1 MRNDKSIRADLSR
14 RDILGV
20 TAKAA
25 TAAAVAPVIHYAIL
39 SCANAATDASLYAIA
54 GVDRVTVLPGR
65 THLRGWAGY
74 GDPLLRR
81 PRGPQSGQ
89 TSTTSTGPAIGAVWS
104 KESGP
109 GEVKFDDP
117 KALVTTATFTKPG
130 AYVLKLTADNGQTRS
145 SATLNVSVETA
156 PPARQLDAVYT
167 RSFKINSKFWDP
179 RVKALV
185 VNWIPHCIDVI
196 NRSDVTLGPG
206 GIDNFIEAGKK
217 LRGEEAGL
225 HKGYVFSNAWV
236 HQTVEAMS
244 IALMID
250 PQGDPRMIEAHEKF
264 RDTLDDWIPKIL
276 AAQEPDGY
284 LQTAFTLNR
293 AGREGD
299 IIESSKFQH
308 WDPAHRGDHE
318 GYTAGYFLESAI
330 NHYQMTDKKDSRLYH
345 AARKLADCW
354 HNHLGPAPKK
364 PWYDGHQEMEQALV
378 RFGRFVN
385 DVEGGG
391 KGDKYIQTAR
401 FLLDCRYT
409 AAVDPIRDR
418 KEYDQSHLPVT
429 QQYEA
434 VGHAVRAAYTYSG
447 MADVA
452 VETHDPEYQ
461 SAVKSLWDNIV
472 NKKYYLTGGIGSGE
486 TSEGFG
492 PNYSLRNEAY
502 CESCSSCGMIFF
514 HWKMNLAYHDARYV
528 DNYEE
533 TMYNALLGSTDL
545 EGRNFYYT
553 NPLDTG
559 MGRSSWH
566 TCPCCV
572 GNIPRTLLMV
582 PTWTYAKAPDG
593 VYVNMYVGSTI
604 TIENAGG
611 TDVEMVQRTDYP
623 WSGSVAITVNP
634 KVSKRFSVRLRVPNR
649 TTSTQYTPV
658 PEVNGIVSLAVNGKP
673 VKPSMERGYAVI
685 TREWKA
691 GDQIDLELPLN
702 VQRVTATEQIASTR
716 GKVALRY
723 GPLIYN
729 VEKADQDITQTLAAN
744 SHLTAHWRGDLLG
757 GVTVI
762 SGEYA
767 DGSKLLAIPNYAR
780 VNRDKE
786 LPPEAGPLA
795 ADPSLYMGPTA
806 QSAGAPV
813 SQHAPPRPPVSIV
826 WMPRA

>member
-1 MRNDKSIRADLSR
+1 
-14 RDILGV
+14 
-20 TAKAA
+20 
-25 TAAAVAPVIHYAIL
+25 
-39 SCANAATDASLYAIA
+39 
-54 GVDRVTVLPGR
+54 
-65 THLRGWAGY
+65 
-74 GDPLLRR
+74 
-81 PRGPQSGQ
+81 
-89 TSTTSTGPAIGAVWS
+89 
-104 KESGP
+104 
-109 GEVKFDDP
+109 
-117 KALVTTATFTKPG
+117 
-130 AYVLKLTADNGQTRS
+130 
-145 SATLNVSVETA
+145 
-156 PPARQLDAVYT
+156 
-167 RSFKINSKFWDP
+167 
-179 RVKALV
+179 
-185 VNWIPHCIDVI
+185 
-196 NRSDVTLGPG
+196 
-206 GIDNFIEAGKK
+206 
-217 LRGEEAGL
+217 
-225 HKGYVFSNAWV
+225 
-236 HQTVEAMS
+236 
-244 IALMID
+244 
-250 PQGDPRMIEAHEKF
+250 
-264 RDTLDDWIPKIL
+264 
-276 AAQEPDGY
+276 
-284 LQTAFTLNR
+284 
-293 AGREGD
+293 
-299 IIESSKFQH
+299 
-308 WDPAHRGDHE
+308 
-318 GYTAGYFLESAI
+318 
-330 NHYQMTDKKDSRLYH
+330 
-345 AARKLADCW
+345 
-354 HNHLGPAPKK
+354 
-364 PWYDGHQEMEQALV
+364 
-378 RFGRFVN
+378 
-385 DVEGGG
+385 
-391 KGDKYIQTAR
+391 
-401 FLLDCRYT
+401 
-409 AAVDPIRDR
+409 
-418 KEYDQSHLPVT
+418 
-429 QQYEA
+429 
-434 VGHAVRAAYTYSG
+434 
-447 MADVA
+447 VA

-593 VYVNMYVGSTI
+593 MYVNMYIGSTI

-611 TDVEMVQRTDYP
+611 TDVEMVQQTDYP

-634 KVSKRFSVRLRVPNR
+634 KVRKRFSVRLRVPNR
-649 TTSTQYTPV
+649 TTSTLYTPV
-658 PEVNGIVSLAVNGKP
+658 PEVNGIVSLAVNGKS
-673 VKPSMERGYAVI
+673 VKPLMERGYAVI

-729 VEKADQDITQTLAAN
+729 VEKADQDITRTLAAN

-762 SGEYA
+762 TGEYA

-806 QSAGAPV
+806 QSAGAPHAV
-813 SQHAPPRPPVSIV
+813 SQHAPPHPPVSIV